1 MFDFKVFFR
10 KIEKIFLLESSLLR
24 QIQRGK
30 FGGKLT
36 KRESN
41 KTKEVNGKK

>member
-10 KIEKIFLLESSLLR
+10 KIEKIFLEFSLLR